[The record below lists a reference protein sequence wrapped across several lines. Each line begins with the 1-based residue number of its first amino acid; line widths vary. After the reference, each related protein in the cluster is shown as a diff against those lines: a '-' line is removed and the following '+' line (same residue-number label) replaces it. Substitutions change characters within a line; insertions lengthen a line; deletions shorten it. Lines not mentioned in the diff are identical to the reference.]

1 MDWYKHDIP
10 KYVAETDELPDAED
24 LAYRRMRDIYYT
36 TEKPFPPEIETV
48 SDWVKLDDDVV
59 APVLESFLNLPRRD
73 MFMKHGRRRLIT
85 GSTLA
90 SPTVVTVTRVVGSVG
105 EWYKCFR
112 AVESA

>member
-36 TEKPFPPEIETV
+36 TEKPLPPEVETV

-59 APVLESFLNLPRRD
+59 APVLDKFFKPTPEGFVHEEWQKEIDRR
-73 MFMKHGRRRLIT
+73 KYISITNKRNGHKGGRKRR
-85 GSTLA
+85 G
-90 SPTVVTVTRVVGSVG
+90 VV
-105 EWYKCFR
+105 
-112 AVESA
+112 

>member
-36 TEKPFPPEIETV
+36 TEKPLPPELETV

-59 APVLESFLNLPRRD
+59 APVLEKFFKSTPEGFVHEGWQMDIAQRRFVSEKNRANGKRGGRKPR
-73 MFMKHGRRRLIT
+73 G
-85 GSTLA
+85 
-90 SPTVVTVTRVVGSVG
+90 VV
-105 EWYKCFR
+105 
-112 AVESA
+112 